1 MNENNKIQ
9 QENISRVLLVGVN
22 VDDNPD
28 FETSMEELESLADAC
43 EMEVAAKIEQN
54 LYIFL
59 YAQPFHDKFAELFSD
74 FLNFQKSRYNI
85 IFCCQDLNIY
95 KILS

>member
-28 FETSMEELESLADAC
+28 FETSMEELESLAEAWKQRKSGAC
-43 EMEVAAKIEQN
+43 RLPECQ
-54 LYIFL
+54 YINGL
-59 YAQPFHDKFAELFSD
+59 KKVLCKTSQYGSYL
-74 FLNFQKSRYNI
+74 
-85 IFCCQDLNIY
+85 IFDVLERV
-95 KILS
+95 